1 MTVLWEWGFEGTP
14 TLFSFF
20 SGFLCDIGLLVFQVT
35 TDLGKNNPA
44 TGTSG
49 AVTEFGVHVTREP
62 EGKEEG
68 KARKVFEDTF
78 SENFPH

>member
-1 MTVLWEWGFEGTP
+1 MDGTEEGICESKSKTIQA
-14 TLFSFF
+14 T
-20 SGFLCDIGLLVFQVT
+20 QT
-35 TDLGKNNPA
+35 EQREETDLGKNNPA

>member
-1 MTVLWEWGFEGTP
+1 MDGTEEGIRESKSKTIQG
-14 TLFSFF
+14 T
-20 SGFLCDIGLLVFQVT
+20 QT
-35 TDLGKNNPA
+35 EQREEADLGKNNPA

-62 EGKEEG
+62 EEKEG
-68 KARKVFEDTF
+68 TARKVFEDTF